1 MLRVLHE
8 HDPAPRLPDGR
19 LWCGHRLVDIRVDEN
34 GCHVCH
40 LCTITIPAG
49 SAGTPTIAQAGA
61 YEDRAAG

>member
-19 LWCGHRLVDIRVDEN
+19 LWCGHPESSIRVDEN

-40 LCTITIPAG
+40 VCTFTSFIPRVGA
-49 SAGTPTIAQAGA
+49 SVVAQARA
-61 YEDRAAG
+61 YEDREAS